1 MDLVK
6 YLKKEAIFVDLDC
19 ATKNEAIEFMVTSMC
34 QVYNFEGGGQILK
47 TVYYREKDKSTGLGS
62 ELAVPHARTDM
73 VDRIY
78 LGMGISRK
86 GIEWDSLDGLP
97 VKIIFMVVGSVKAA
111 EEYLNVLADIS
122 RMIKRHEIKQALLDA
137 RAADEV
143 YKIIEES
150 KPRLQH
156 S

>member
-6 YLKKEAIFVDLDC
+6 YLNKEAIFVDLES
-19 ATKNEAIEFMVTSMC
+19 ATKNEAIEFLVTSMC
-34 QVYNFEGGGQILK
+34 QVYGITGGGQILK

-62 ELAVPHARTDM
+62 GLAVPHARTDM

-78 LGMGISRK
+78 LGMGISRA
-86 GIEWDSLDGLP
+86 GIEWESADGLP
-97 VKIIFMVVGSVKAA
+97 VKLIFMVVGSIKAA

-122 RMIKRHEIKQALLDA
+122 RMIKRQEIKQALLDA
-137 RAADEV
+137 RSADEV
-143 YKIIEES
+143 YRTIEES
-150 KPRLQH
+150 KPRLHH